1 MQLRFETSLS
11 DEAYVLA
18 QGWRMARLPSCPLH
32 PQGGCSF
39 SRHGTYC
46 RVTPAGTRIPRWYC
60 PEGHCTFS
68 LLPDFLASRLP
79 GTLVALE
86 RVVLHAE
93 HASSVEAAANTL
105 RPDDVSLPSA
115 ARWVR
120 RRTYLVRDA
129 LVGALQAAPVVFRD
143 GQPSL
148 ASFQRRLQ
156 ATGVLLA
163 LRTTL
168 AVYLPRLPAP
178 LGFAPRGKHVLRIQH
193 NSGADPPT
201 ACQYCCRRSI
211 QATAGDERCAAS
223 RWYPI
228 SRPN

>member
-11 DEAYVLA
+11 GEAYVAA

-39 SRHGTYC
+39 SRHGTYA
-46 RVTPAGTRIPRWYC
+46 RVTPTGTRIPRWYC
-60 PEGHCTFS
+60 PKGHRTFS

-105 RPDDVSLPSA
+105 RPDDISLPSA
-115 ARWVR
+115 ARWIR
-120 RRTYLVRDA
+120 RRTYLVRGA
-129 LVGALQAAPVVFRD
+129 LVGALQAAPVLFRD
-143 GQPSL
+143 CQPSL
-148 ASFQRRLQ
+148 TSFQGRLRG
-156 ATGVLLA
+156 TGVLMA

-178 LGFAPRGKHVLRIQH
+178 LGFAPRGPHLKRIQH

-201 ACQYCCRRSI
+201 
-211 QATAGDERCAAS
+211 D
-223 RWYPI
+223 WH
-228 SRPN
+228 

>member
-115 ARWVR
+115 ARWIR
-120 RRTYLVRDA
+120 LRTYLVRD
-129 LVGALQAAPVVFRD
+129 APVVFRD

-148 ASFQRRLQ
+148 TSFQGRLRR
-156 ATGVLLA
+156 AGVLLA